1 MFYKLFNRESSK
13 TTAKPSRVRVS
24 QHVTAKKVASGQH
37 NLTPD
42 RIARITASAKQRE
55 YRERQKNFPRQEIDS
70 AATVDATEQEQQDT
84 VAPLHD
90 LSGKQQLANSG
101 TSEGAHKGWETRRSG
116 GETVVTVKG
125 EDDAEKTKNLKGALK
140 EIGQSDANY
149 EWHKGEPLY
158 HGNPTSGF
166 FAKQNVHF
174 KDGGKLANGKPC
186 GASHIPDDA
195 VCRIGEAATVASE
208 KARTTEKPE
217 DHRAAAEA
225 HSQAYM
231 ELQRRRDNKPSS
243 PETRADATR
252 MGHHQAESK
261 RHNDAAAK
269 IDRDVAHAKKL
280 VTEGPKDIK
289 DGPMVDRIN
298 RHAKEMAEAKREY
311 ASVAADKESKN
322 PEAKAK
328 HDAAYERIK
337 AAHSEQQSIAAKMD
351 GFDDVKKWFEHKR
364 GKMANDAR
372 VLADLDSFIADAL
385 DNAGERLGIALD
397 ATDKL
402 SNRFSVPSDGWIHL
416 APFGSHPHPTGVVQQ
431 IDAKSVDSMVANFAA
446 RKASDKNF
454 TGALLDFDHFSQSGD
469 KPSEAGGWIENLA
482 KREDGMWGQVRWTD
496 VGEKAV
502 NGGRYRLVSPV
513 WLKRNC
519 ETLDNGNLRP
529 LVLDSVALTNEPNL
543 KGLTPISR

>member
-1 MFYKLFNRESSK
+1 MFYQLFNRESSK

-24 QHVTAKKVASGQH
+24 QHVTAKKVAVGQH
-37 NLTPD
+37 SLTPD
-42 RIARITASAKQRE
+42 RLARITASAKQRE

-90 LSGKQQLANSG
+90 LSGKQSLANS
-101 TSEGAHKGWETRRSG
+101 
-116 GETVVTVKG
+116 
-125 EDDAEKTKNLKGALK
+125 
-140 EIGQSDANY
+140 
-149 EWHKGEPLY
+149 
-158 HGNPTSGF
+158 
-166 FAKQNVHF
+166 
-174 KDGGKLANGKPC
+174 KPC
-186 GASHIPDDA
+186 GDSHIPDGA
-195 VCRIGEAATVASE
+195 TCHIGETARAASE
-208 KARTTEKPE
+208 KAGQSEKPE

-225 HSQAYM
+225 HVRAAM
-231 ELQRRRDNKPSS
+231 EFQKRRDNKPSS

-252 MGHHQAESK
+252 IGHHQGEAK
-261 RHNDAAAK
+261 RHDDAAAK
-269 IDRDVAHAKKL
+269 MERDIAHAKKL
-280 VTEGPKDIK
+280 VSGRT
-289 DGPMVDRIN
+289 
-298 RHAKEMAEAKREY
+298 
-311 ASVAADKESKN
+311 
-322 PEAKAK
+322 PEEDERRAKAI
-328 HDAAYERIK
+328 AK
-337 AAHSEQQSIAAKMD
+337 AQYGNTSED
-351 GFDDVKKWFEHKR
+351 
-364 GKMANDAR
+364 
-372 VLADLDSFIADAL
+372 
-385 DNAGERLGIALD
+385 RLGICVEAVN
-397 ATDKL
+397 KL
-402 SNRFSVPSDGWIHL
+402 NNRFSVPSDGWIHL

-431 IDAKSVDSMVANFAA
+431 IDAKSVDAMVANFAS
-446 RKASDKNF
+446 RKANDKNF